1 MLSSMLLY
9 TFRVF
14 LISWKI
20 YHSSRFRVFVFTENV
35 SLFFLYEWTKHSKGH
50 MVATHSAFDF
60 DKLTFAAKLE
70 TNKRGGKY
78 AQVGYD
84 GSQVFFQLGDSP
96 REALRCPFGLDTPCA
111 EEKDKRVLKLE
122 LTPATRAFLN
132 TFDKAVVTAA
142 ERNSMEWFKKSTPSS
157 NHVSSIKTQNGG
169 LHYSAAKL
177 ARLVREATGEP
188 HDLEGGALVSRNSC
202 ISKKRRRELDARC
215 LAQAL
220 TEPGSS
226 QAHAEILD

>member
-1 MLSSMLLY
+1 
-9 TFRVF
+9 
-14 LISWKI
+14 
-20 YHSSRFRVFVFTENV
+20 
-35 SLFFLYEWTKHSKGH
+35 

-157 NHVSSIKTQNGG
+157 NHVSSIKTQNGDRPDIVKLKVQMDG
-169 LHYSAAKL
+169 ERATKVSVSSLFLKCRSEGFPNGTFHPCTLWDRAQAKL
-177 ARLVREATGEP
+177 EKSSTR
-188 HDLEGGALVSRNSC
+188 C
-202 ISKKRRRELDARC
+202 RRR
-215 LAQAL
+215 
-220 TEPGSS
+220 
-226 QAHAEILD
+226 H

>member
-1 MLSSMLLY
+1 
-9 TFRVF
+9 
-14 LISWKI
+14 
-20 YHSSRFRVFVFTENV
+20 
-35 SLFFLYEWTKHSKGH
+35 

-142 ERNSMEWFKKSTPSS
+142 ERNSMEWFKKSTPSAD
-157 NHVSSIKTQNGG
+157 HVSSIKTQNGG
-169 LHYSAAKL
+169 LPDVVKL
-177 ARLVREATGEP
+177 KVQMDGERATKVFVSSWRNDKITKPVKGSLADLEKSKD
-188 HDLEGGALVSRNSC
+188 HDLMLLPIVRVQGGVYFMNRDYGTSLYADTVLVVKRPVEGRNSNNF
-202 ISKKRRRELDARC
+202 EMGDVEM
-215 LAQAL
+215 
-220 TEPGSS
+220 TDVED
-226 QAHAEILD
+226 EE